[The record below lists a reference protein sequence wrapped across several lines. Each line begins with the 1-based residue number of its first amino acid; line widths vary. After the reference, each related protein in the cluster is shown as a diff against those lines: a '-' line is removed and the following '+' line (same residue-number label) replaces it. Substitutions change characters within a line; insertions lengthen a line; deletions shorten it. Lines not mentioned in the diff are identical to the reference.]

1 MSFKNNI
8 YMIVSIIVLIYIVS
22 NLFNFIG
29 IDFSSYGN
37 YLIWCIALLCF
48 FYILP
53 PKTGL
58 FFKS

>member
-8 YMIVSIIVLIYIVS
+8 YMILSIIVLVYIVS

-37 YLIWCIALLCF
+37 YLTWVIALLLF

-53 PKTGL
+53 SETGL